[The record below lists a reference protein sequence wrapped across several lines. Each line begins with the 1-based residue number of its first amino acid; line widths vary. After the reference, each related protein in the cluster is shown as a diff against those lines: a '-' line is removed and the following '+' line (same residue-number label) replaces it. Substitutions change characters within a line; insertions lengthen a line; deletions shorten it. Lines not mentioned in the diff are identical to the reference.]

1 MKKSK
6 RLLITALLCLCLC
19 LTLSV
24 LLPGKASADEVIS
37 KVLTTTKYT
46 PVALMDVALS
56 PAGTSTSGVY
66 IASYCWFDVN
76 TGNIVTQFGEGT
88 YRVEITLGTYDGF
101 YFDEPVRAYLN
112 NIPVDY
118 VMSADYRTMT
128 VYRTYAAEIWAPS
141 VVKQPRD
148 ETVDPGGIASF
159 SATATYTVGYQWHA
173 YNPANKMDFL
183 ATDLPDVFAGVTLN
197 PEGQST
203 LTIQNVPVEMD
214 GWHIYCTFL
223 GASWSKSNSNYALL
237 KVRPSPRPRSLRP
250 SPPRSRRPSRRPNR
264 RRRRPPCRRPGSIS
278 TSSRRPGP
286 LTTRC
291 TGVNAPAASGSSR
304 ARTRWSGPPSSA
316 RAPRSRAWRAASAP
330 SAATRRSG
338 SWPIPG

>member
-1 MKKSK
+1 MKKSTR
-6 RLLITALLCLCLC
+6 RLLTALLCLCLC
-19 LTLSV
+19 LTLNALFPV
-24 LLPGKASADEVIS
+24 KASADQVIS

-46 PVALMDVALS
+46 PVALMDLELT

-66 IASYCWFDVN
+66 IASYCWFDVSTEN
-76 TGNIVTQFGEGT
+76 IITGQFGEGV
-88 YRVEITLGTYDGF
+88 YRVEITLKTYDGF
-101 YFDEPVRAYLN
+101 VFDDPVAAYLN

-118 VMSADYRTMT
+118 VMSDDYHTMT

-173 YNPANKMDFL
+173 YNPANKMDYL

-203 LTIQNVPVEMD
+203 LTIENVPVEMD

-237 KVRPSPRPRSLRP
+237 KVRH
-250 SPPRSRRPSRRPNR
+250 PPVTP
-264 RRRRPPCRRPGSIS
+264 
-278 TSSRRPGP
+278 T
-286 LTTRC
+286 
-291 TGVNAPAASGSSR
+291 PA
-304 ARTRWSGPPSSA
+304 
-316 RAPRSRAWRAASAP
+316 
-330 SAATRRSG
+330 
-338 SWPIPG
+338 